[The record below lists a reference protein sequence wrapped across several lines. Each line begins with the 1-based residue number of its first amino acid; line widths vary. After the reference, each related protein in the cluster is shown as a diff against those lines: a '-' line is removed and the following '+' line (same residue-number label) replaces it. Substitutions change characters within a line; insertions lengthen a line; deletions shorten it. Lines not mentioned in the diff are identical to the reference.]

1 MGNLIG
7 LKSRF
12 LLFSATSAYSP
23 RLQWFKD
30 FLPPGLCSNCG
41 HIDLD
46 SLFLKNY
53 LRRYSCALSTNFLM
67 ELLLNLAWLLLALPA
82 FWLWR
87 ASRGAAAGRRL
98 TTLQCLLSLGCV
110 LVVLFPVISATDDLR
125 AMRAEME
132 ESPSTKRHVCQKSA
146 EKASP
151 GKWQGQPSLA
161 SCSNCFVPTEDAWHF
176 VVRTGFSLPSAP
188 AVARTGRSP
197 PQSSLA

>member
-1 MGNLIG
+1 
-7 LKSRF
+7 
-12 LLFSATSAYSP
+12 
-23 RLQWFKD
+23 
-30 FLPPGLCSNCG
+30 
-41 HIDLD
+41 
-46 SLFLKNY
+46 
-53 LRRYSCALSTNFLM
+53 M

-87 ASRGAAAGRRL
+87 VSRGAIAGRRL

-151 GKWQGQPSLA
+151 GKWHSQPSLL
-161 SCSNCFVPTEDAWHF
+161 SNSNSFISTDEAWHF
-176 VVRTGFSLPSAP
+176 VATSTLGFFSAP
-188 AVARTGRSP
+188 TVARTGRAPPLSP
-197 PQSSLA
+197 LA